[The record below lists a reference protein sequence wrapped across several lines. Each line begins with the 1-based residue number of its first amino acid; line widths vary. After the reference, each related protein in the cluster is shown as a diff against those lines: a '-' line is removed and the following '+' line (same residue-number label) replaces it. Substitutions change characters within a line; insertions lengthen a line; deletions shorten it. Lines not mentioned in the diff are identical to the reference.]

1 MKGFNLESGKR
12 ERSVVIVVNFEKIT
26 IIKTLK

>member
-12 ERSVVIVVNFEKIT
+12 ERSVVIVVKKIT